1 MATVIANV
9 WYMTHS
15 SYQWPFFYE
24 CAPMLEKM
32 NDFSQ
37 TACPGIKNYSL
48 YKGSIGYDIKRV
60 KLCNWPT
67 NTVRDVDCCL
77 WYEKDEMKKCNL
89 CEKCMILKWQLD
101 KSCKR
106 HNATSPATKRKRQ
119 EASSKYP
126 FVYLSPASQ
135 KMKTKNLQKAVA
147 STRRAVTDVIERMPI
162 NDIQNDEIADL
173 VHSVN
178 SSKEGQNELENFAE
192 ADKSGEG
199 RGELTKQIWEADV
212 DDVQKFLLD
221 QRKNGMSVYS
231 SSCHLRIQFFTILA
245 ESQIAG
251 HLSPSGYR
259 YA

>member
-15 SYQWPFFYE
+15 SYQWPFF
-24 CAPMLEKM
+24 M
-32 NDFSQ
+32 N
-37 TACPGIKNYSL
+37 
-48 YKGSIGYDIKRV
+48 GSIGYDIKRV

-67 NTVRDVDCCL
+67 DTVRDVDCCL

-89 CEKCMILKWQLD
+89 CEKCMLLKWQLD

-162 NDIQNDEIADL
+162 NYIQNDEIADL
-173 VHSVN
+173 VHSIN
-178 SSKEGQNELENFAE
+178 SSKEGQNELEKIFAE

-221 QRKNGMSVYS
+221 QRKNVYSVYS
-231 SSCHLRIQFFTILA
+231 SSCHLRIQFFA
-245 ESQIAG
+245 FN
-251 HLSPSGYR
+251 R
-259 YA
+259 YWPKVK